1 MQPPLIF
8 VSYLLRCFTGRKG
21 DSLVLVMALR
31 QVPGPEWLALEENCA
46 TAFPTKALDPSCRY
60 RE

>member
-1 MQPPLIF
+1 MQPPSFF

-21 DSLVLVMALR
+21 DSLVLMMLR
-31 QVPGPEWLALEENCA
+31 QVPGTEWLAFEENCA